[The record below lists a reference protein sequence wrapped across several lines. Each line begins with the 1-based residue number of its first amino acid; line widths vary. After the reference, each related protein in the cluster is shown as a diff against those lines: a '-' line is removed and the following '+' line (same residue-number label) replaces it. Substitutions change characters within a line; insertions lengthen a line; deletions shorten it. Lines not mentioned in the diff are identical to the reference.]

1 MLLSASSALEWER
14 ISFEA
19 ISHQPSH
26 RQCAS
31 SARRRL
37 RWVLCIPRTRKS
49 GGQFVGK
56 RILRVDDGRGGA
68 GVGGVGEL
76 VLVGSSLRTDW
87 CGFRICAGFYIKCF
101 KLVTNRISKSCSRES
116 NLDYLWAANISLGI
130 YATSTTFH
138 RKLYKLFVFLVHILL
153 TWQQRSDKTT
163 CWISLRRQNYLGCCS
178 RKFYLVFFWISLRHH
193 TYLGFLQS
201 LHTGELP
208 ATAQYIQTD
217 KQMQCLADVDI
228 SERCFQS
235 SFSPLLSWIAGPVC
249 PKLLVKGR
257 YIHFVD
263 EHWDCQKYLIFF
275 AKGFLR
281 RNWRSLR

>member
-37 RWVLCIPRTRKS
+37 RWVLCIPRTRRS

-56 RILRVDDGRGGA
+56 SILQGDYGRGKA

-138 RKLYKLFVFLVHILL
+138 RKLYKLVHILI
-153 TWQQRSDKTT
+153 TWQQRWDKTT
-163 CWISLRRQNYLGCCS
+163 CCSAEYLWGAKTTWAAARGSFTLFSSEHLWDTTPTWLTWVSCSLCKSENYLRRLNIFKRTNKCNVWQTSTSVKDVSSPHFHPCC
-178 RKFYLVFFWISLRHH
+178 R
-193 TYLGFLQS
+193 G
-201 LHTGELP
+201 
-208 ATAQYIQTD
+208 
-217 KQMQCLADVDI
+217 
-228 SERCFQS
+228 
-235 SFSPLLSWIAGPVC
+235 
-249 PKLLVKGR
+249 
-257 YIHFVD
+257 
-263 EHWDCQKYLIFF
+263 
-275 AKGFLR
+275 
-281 RNWRSLR
+281 